1 MGAEGPAC
9 GSSWGGQAVA
19 SAHVFWFSQPVEDE
33 SDFYVYELV
42 LTVHSTP
49 AFKSLEHK
57 GRP

>member
-1 MGAEGPAC
+1 MGAAC

-33 SDFYVYELV
+33 SDFYVYELE